1 MLCTGKWTKILE
13 NHGMNPRFSKTM
25 YNIAKDVLI
34 FELYLVREFL
44 YLERKLMENILV
56 LSNKSI
62 FTSVWSNAG

>member
-1 MLCTGKWTKILE
+1 
-13 NHGMNPRFSKTM
+13 MNPRFSKTM

>member
-1 MLCTGKWTKILE
+1 MHRKMDKNTR
-13 NHGMNPRFSKTM
+13 NHGMNLRCYKTM

-34 FELYLVREFL
+34 FELYLVRKFL

>member
-1 MLCTGKWTKILE
+1 MHRKMDKNTR
-13 NHGMNPRFSKTM
+13 NHGMNFRCSKTM

-34 FELYLVREFL
+34 FELYLVRKFL

-56 LSNKSI
+56 LSKKSI